1 MGGALGRVDVVV
13 DAPMAKCARM
23 RAWSRHRPHGATLR
37 AVTIVNCSTVRCV
50 QSYQGNAMPLVNA
63 ASSRRMILRM
73 MRRDKHRGS
82 QLSRRADEPTQSSG
96 ISLRCLR
103 LRSMPCPVGAGRM
116 RAPLAVAANGGS
128 AMRH

>member
-1 MGGALGRVDVVV
+1 M
-13 DAPMAKCARM
+13 
-23 RAWSRHRPHGATLR
+23 
-37 AVTIVNCSTVRCV
+37 TIVNCSTVRCV

-73 MRRDKHRGS
+73 MRRERHRGS

-96 ISLRCLR
+96 ISLRCLG

-116 RAPLAVAANGGS
+116 RSVALAVRAREARPLGGET
-128 AMRH
+128 ALVDFIVWLITPEW